1 MYKARYFPNCSFLL
15 VELGSNLSFVWR
27 SLLAARDVVREGSTW
42 QIGDGSRIG
51 VTSHKWLPNALVF
64 LHEPNT
70 EMKVCELIDQSSWQ
84 WDRGKLAETF
94 TPRTCTQIL
103 SLPLNHLDSQ
113 DTLIWTENKSK
124 TFSVRTTYRVALRL
138 KSATLAEH
146 SSVRAHGVTWGKIWK
161 FNVHLRC

>member
-1 MYKARYFPNCSFLL
+1 M
-15 VELGSNLSFVWR
+15 VELGSNMSFVWR

-84 WDRGKLAETF
+84 WDGQTGRNIHPKNLYTNF
-94 TPRTCTQIL
+94 I
-103 SLPLNHLDSQ
+103 
-113 DTLIWTENKSK
+113 
-124 TFSVRTTYRVALRL
+124 
-138 KSATLAEH
+138 
-146 SSVRAHGVTWGKIWK
+146 SSPQPS
-161 FNVHLRC
+161 

>member
-1 MYKARYFPNCSFLL
+1 M
-15 VELGSNLSFVWR
+15 
-27 SLLAARDVVREGSTW
+27 AARDVVREGSTW

-70 EMKVCELIDQSSWQ
+70 EMEVCELIDQSSWQ